1 MRMSKSKLKKFT
13 KDFMADSEDR
23 EEVLIKVGLRDAA
36 LEVFKATEEY
46 THVSLAAGRRFGKT
60 MLVIIKILALSEKKN
75 LSIGY
80 LAPSLNQAK
89 EIFWYE
95 FLSYC
100 TPSMI
105 RKKSESA
112 LTIVFKSGTKL
123 SLYSIENAE
132 RIRGKK
138 FDYFCVDEA
147 ASMTADI
154 WNKIIFPTFASVKN
168 PGSLVIGTV
177 DGRGWFYDHCHQ
189 DSIDHKHFHFTTID
203 GGWVSPEAIAAAR
216 RQLTKSE
223 FNQEFLADWNSGT
236 GNLVYPSFSDKNI
249 VPASKYP
256 FNPSKPINITFD
268 FNIDP
273 LTACIIQPIDSECY
287 VICKEFFLHSANT
300 IDIALE
306 IKEWLYEQG
315 VSDINPIHNQGNLTL
330 YADYAGN
337 QRKTSGVSGTDIQIL
352 QREFKNFPGYKKKM
366 KPTVSIKDRTSSVDV
381 LLENAAGER
390 RLFVSDECKHV
401 IYDFRKLEWKKNS
414 NFQLSTKL
422 PEVGHISDA
431 ISYMFHIEVPTHKK
445 KKTSKVW

>member
-1 MRMSKSKLKKFT
+1 MVDR
-13 KDFMADSEDR
+13 EDR
-23 EEVLIKVGLRDAA
+23 KEVLIKVGLRDAA
-36 LEVFKATEEY
+36 LKVFKATEEY
-46 THVSLAAGRRFGKT
+46 THISLAAGRRFGKT
-60 MLVIIKILALSEKKN
+60 MLVIIKILALSEKEN

-138 FDYFCVDEA
+138 FSYFCVDEA

-154 WNKIIFPTFASVKN
+154 WNKIIYPTFASVKN

-177 DGRGWFYDHCHQ
+177 NGRGWFYDHCHQ

-216 RQLTKSE
+216 RQLSKSE

-236 GNLVYPSFSDKNI
+236 GNLVYSSFSDKNI

-256 FNPSKPINITFD
+256 FNPSKPINLAFD

-273 LTACIIQPIDSECY
+273 NTCCIIQPIDSERF
-287 VICKEFFLHSANT
+287 VVCKEFFLHSANT
-300 IDIALE
+300 NEMAIE
-306 IKEWLYEQG
+306 IKEYLNSFGVDDLNPRHGQG
-315 VSDINPIHNQGNLTL
+315 RLTIF
-330 YADYAGN
+330 ADNAGN
-337 QRKTSGVSGTDIQIL
+337 QRKTSGISGTDVQIL
-352 QREFKNFPGYKKKM
+352 RREFKNFPGYKEKM
-366 KPTVSIKDRTSSVDV
+366 KATHRVKDRVSSIDF
-381 LLENAAGER
+381 LLESADGKR
-390 RLFVSDECKHV
+390 RLFVSDECQNL
-401 IYDFRKLEWKKNS
+401 IRDFRKLEWKKDS
-414 NFQLSTKL
+414 DFQLSTKIKEL
-422 PEVGHISDA
+422 SHISDA
-431 ISYMFHIEVPTHKK
+431 LTYWGHVEFPQDKK
-445 KKTSKVW
+445 KVKHFAGN